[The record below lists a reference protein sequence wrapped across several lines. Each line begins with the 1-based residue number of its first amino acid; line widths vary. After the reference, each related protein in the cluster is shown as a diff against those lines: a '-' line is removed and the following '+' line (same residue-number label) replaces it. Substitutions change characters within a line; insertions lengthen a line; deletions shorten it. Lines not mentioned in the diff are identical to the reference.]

1 MRKIV
6 LTLSTLIALTTGLP
20 TLAGAQ
26 VVSQFSF
33 ETGLITKADVG
44 ANATSVSP
52 TAALVTPGNG
62 GGHGVAPNSS
72 NDIDL
77 VVPGAEFELPGLD
90 ISLDFVRAE
99 NNASFFTLGGMDIG
113 ITTGAIYAKFQLNN
127 SGSAQNISLA
137 NFLSVPTDANFHT
150 YRFDYD
156 NVSGTFRAWLDGS
169 LKYTNVVGATG
180 QALYWVGATNATI
193 GSGMNGNGATTAVLD
208 NFIATTPLFVLP
220 VSINAFDATSDNG
233 AALLSFN
240 ATPTGEFT
248 IERSSDGSNFTAI
261 GEIRAQPDN
270 NGIYR
275 FTDNAPAAVS
285 FYRIKAVATDGSV
298 AYSPIRKLTFLA
310 TGATIRC
317 YPNPVVNYATI
328 RLDNAGP
335 ETVRLSVTTLDG
347 RLIRSGQMTANPG
360 QDLTLDLTSAPKG
373 ILLVSLGTSSHE
385 QTLKILKN

>member
-6 LTLSTLIALTTGLP
+6 LTLSAFIALTTGLP

-62 GGHGVAPNSS
+62 GGHGVAPNST
-72 NDIDL
+72 NDINL
-77 VVPGAEFELPGLD
+77 VVPGAEYEIPGLD

-127 SGSAQNISLA
+127 AGSAQNISLA

-208 NFIATTPLFVLP
+208 NFIATTPLFILP

-233 AALLSFN
+233 AAILSFN

-261 GEIRAQPDN
+261 GTIQAQPDN
-270 NGIYR
+270 NGVYR
-275 FTDNAPAAVS
+275 FTDNAPAPVS
-285 FYRIKAVATDGSV
+285 YYRIKAIATDGSI

-373 ILLVSLGTSSHE
+373 ILLVSLGTNNHE
-385 QTLKILKN
+385 QTLEILKK